1 MTQARHAQRDQ
12 HADKPP
18 VSTIVHRIGDLSGHE
33 LAVPAAGV
41 AVALW
46 LVAWLATGQPGW
58 LLHVFEIAAAATTV
72 MMVFV
77 LQHAQN
83 RLEQATQLKLD
94 EIIDALPDAD
104 NGLIKAEAAPEDEL
118 RKRTEDNLALRNRTP
133 SSPL

>member
-1 MTQARHAQRDQ
+1 MTQARTTERDQ

-33 LAVPAAGV
+33 LAVPVAAV
-41 AVALW
+41 TVVLW
-46 LVAWLATGQPGW
+46 LVAWLAAGQPSW
-58 LLHVFEIAAAATTV
+58 LLHAFEIAAAATTV

-94 EIIDALPDAD
+94 ELIDALPGAD
-104 NGLIKAEAAPEDEL
+104 NRLIKAEAAPEDEL
-118 RKRTEDNLALRNRTP
+118 RQRTEQNLDRRNHTP
-133 SSPL
+133 SSPR